1 MMPFMDL
8 FHVPDFTCALPI
20 YFNISADLSSCPG
33 CQRAK
38 SETFCLSSE
47 GRSLS
52 AMMLRVLILV
62 YLLVGVYAAA
72 KLDVNKVV
80 ASLLL
85 KVFGIKDV
93 DVSTC
98 VSNVEGTSTSLKSFS
113 AEVKVRD
120 YKTAMLSLGKAISLV
135 SSSVA
140 NCGVQEVN
148 LKLDSLAIALKYP
161 KITSGVD
168 KAVRIVIGA
177 GRVEKDVAALAAA
190 VSAGNSDGVAN
201 SIGNLLKDWNSVAG
215 GCKAGSKVCPFVNG
229 LLRLF
234 QQSAIDIK
242 PCEIA
247 LVSVISQFEAGA
259 GKFSAKNYQAAVTT
273 WAAALDATAL
283 VLKQD
288 QCGLGALGTLVGN
301 LSPKLA
307 AAVVTIE
314 SSGAVKIA
322 VGSADV
328 YDALFRSVLAIKK
341 KDWSTFG
348 FECGELLRL
357 LRTSGCQTKACDIL
371 EGTLAS
377 LQLEL
382 TSIDGCLQ
390 SVDAIWS
397 DVENSITLFH
407 NKQPVDGVKSLGTLL
422 VALANSVQS
431 CNVPQLATIAETMI
445 TKMGN
450 SPAAVE
456 IGNVVTL
463 LVNGADLTLEVEQSV
478 VDFDSRNYN
487 AFGSDLTTLAQSI
500 GSSRCRSVGCQVVEG
515 ILGAAGTAFSDLRA
529 CKQDIQKSEIGF
541 VTAAQQ
547 FKLKEYK
554 LAVQSV
560 SASLS
565 SVAAAVTA
573 CGLQKQMG
581 FIVNEANVL
590 GLANVTALS
599 TISNDIAIL
608 VHGAD
613 FYQLLYAMVQD
624 AQKHNW
630 RAAGGDLQRA
640 MTQLSTWTKAHACT
654 DNFCFVVIGILQ
666 YLGDIQ
672 GSIKE
677 CKQDFKMAYG
687 DFIMAYKNMTL
698 SHSAPGFWGW
708 KANDDSIRKGIAA
721 LGEGIEMVS
730 QGVGACDLV
739 EFADILAELAAK
751 LGIAPE
757 VSWIEEGLH
766 LLINGVRIEQ
776 EVGSAMVDWSNRNW
790 PGFGYNIA
798 ALVKT
803 LV

>member
-1 MMPFMDL
+1 
-8 FHVPDFTCALPI
+8 
-20 YFNISADLSSCPG
+20 
-33 CQRAK
+33 
-38 SETFCLSSE
+38 
-47 GRSLS
+47 
-52 AMMLRVLILV
+52 MMLRVFITLAVLAV
-62 YLLVGVYAAA
+62 AAA
-72 KLDVNKVV
+72 ATVDVKKVV
-80 ASLLL
+80 ATLFF
-85 KVFGIKDV
+85 KAFGIKDV
-93 DVSTC
+93 DVSNC

-120 YKTAMLSLGKAISLV
+120 YKTAVLSLGKAISLL

-140 NCGVQEVN
+140 SCGVKEVN

-168 KAVRIVIGA
+168 KAVSIVIGA
-177 GRVEKDVAALAAA
+177 GRVEKDVEALAAA
-190 VSAGNSDGVAN
+190 WSAGNSVGVAN
-201 SIGNLLKDWNSVAG
+201 SIGNLLNDWNAVAG

-229 LLRLF
+229 LLKLF
-234 QQSAIDIK
+234 QQTAKNIG
-242 PCEIA
+242 PCENS
-247 LVSVISQFEAGA
+247 LVAVVSQFEAGA
-259 GKFSAKNYQAAVTT
+259 SSFSAKNYQAAVTT

-283 VLKQD
+283 VLTQD
-288 QCGLGALGTLVGN
+288 QCGLGQLGALMGN

-328 YDALFRSVLAIKK
+328 YDALFRSVKAIKA
-341 KDWSTFG
+341 KDWATFG

-390 SVDAIWS
+390 GVDAIWS
-397 DVENSITLFH
+397 DVENSVALFH
-407 NKQPVDGVKSLGTLL
+407 NQQPVDGVKSLGTLM

-431 CNVPQLATIAETMI
+431 CNVPQLATIAENML
-445 TKMGN
+445 TKMGD
-450 SPAAVE
+450 SPAAVQ

-463 LVNGADLTLEVEQSV
+463 LVNGADLTLQVEQSV
-478 VDFDSRNYN
+478 VDFDARNYN

-500 GSSRCRSVGCQVVEG
+500 SSSRCRSVGCQVVEG
-515 ILGAAGTAFSDLRA
+515 ILGAAGTAFSDLKACRA
-529 CKQDIQKSEIGF
+529 DIQKSEMGF

-547 FKLKEYK
+547 FKLKQYK

-560 SASLS
+560 SSSLS

-581 FIVNEANVL
+581 YVINEANVL

-613 FYQLLYAMVQD
+613 FYQLFYAMVQD
-624 AQKHNW
+624 AQKHDW

-666 YLGDIQ
+666 YLGDVQ

-687 DFIMAYKNMTL
+687 DFIMAYKNITM

-708 KANDDSIRKGIAA
+708 KNNDDSIRKGIAA

-730 QGVGACDLV
+730 QGVGACDLQ
-739 EFADILAELAAK
+739 EFAEILAELAAK

-757 VSWIEEGLH
+757 VSWIEEALH
-766 LLINGVRIEQ
+766 VLINGVRIEQ
-776 EVGSAMVDWSNRNW
+776 EVGSAMIDWSNRNW